1 MADFLGKFFGSGWG
15 IALVVVLLLSMVFGV
30 IRRWLRRSVLF
41 SLIGA
46 LKRELRGGQVDMS
59 LERPRS
65 LSGLDRIYLPQIERA
80 FPSFNIEEFR
90 SHADR
95 LLLSAL
101 EAIKHEDLSLL
112 YEAGPS
118 YREQISQFIR
128 SMKEAGQS
136 LKVEGAKIHQTVIRD
151 FKNKPS
157 ASEIIF
163 QSAMEARIALLD
175 REGKV
180 IRGSLDQIS
189 QLRFDQT
196 LIHVISPDLYG
207 KTDKLLLTA
216 NCPNCGAVLNPQSET
231 CAYCGSFIDFIPSR
245 VWLFSSLKKT

>member
-1 MADFLGKFFGSGWG
+1 MVEFLGKFFGSGFG
-15 IALVVVLLLSMVFGV
+15 ILLVVVFVLAIAYALV
-30 IRRWLRRSVLF
+30 RRKLRQTLLF

-46 LKRELRGGQVDMS
+46 LRKELKGGQVDMS

-90 SHADR
+90 SHADG

-101 EAIKHEDLSLL
+101 EAIKHQDLSLL
-112 YEAGPS
+112 YKAGPS
-118 YREQISQFIR
+118 YREQISQAIR

-136 LKVEGAKIHQTVIRD
+136 LRVEKAKIHQTVISG

-163 QSAMEARIALLD
+163 QTALEARIALLD
-175 REGKV
+175 RDSKV
-180 IRGSLDQIS
+180 IKGSLDQLS

-196 LIHVISPDLYG
+196 LIYVISPDLYE
-207 KTDKLLLTA
+207 KTDKMLLTA
-216 NCPNCGAVLNPQSET
+216 NCPNCGAVLNPQSES
-231 CAYCGSFIDFIPSR
+231 CAYCGSYIDFIPSR
-245 VWLFSSLKKT
+245 VWLFSSLKQT